1 MRYLGQGHEIPVP
14 VPAAALSAASAQSFR
29 RAYDDAYRAQY
40 GRLMDGVDVE
50 CVACAVVVASE
61 QAGAGPTPAISAVG
75 KPVPVARRAL
85 VDPLGGKVAEVPVY
99 RREAFPPGTAIAGPA
114 LIEEDD
120 TTTVVAAGFAAMV
133 DPHGY
138 IVLAR
143 KPAKESA

>member
-14 VPAAALSAASAQSFR
+14 VPLAALTAASAEGFR

-61 QAGAGPTPAISAVG
+61 EPAAGPDFAAAAAG

-85 VDPLGGKVAEVPVY
+85 VDPLGGKVADVPIY
-99 RREAFPPGTAIAGPA
+99 RREAMTDGAAIAGPA

-120 TTTVVAAGFAAMV
+120 TTTVVAAGFVASI
-133 DPHGY
+133 DRHGY
-138 IVLAR
+138 IVLGR
-143 KPAKESA
+143 KQGSAA